1 MKSCRA
7 VPLGPQGP
15 SLYYRVEMYLA
26 KDYVHHHQSDAGI
39 GSRCRIRLYLPY
51 EGTDAAVVV
60 CSDIPDAPGP
70 SAMGAAEQL
79 AAEVIS
85 HFKLPSPPIWIEH
98 RPPEATNEEEAF
110 DLVTF
115 AHYEVRKTIRG
126 GSLRKKIGLASRK
139 PLDRQTV
146 ETIVEG
152 NV

>member
-1 MKSCRA
+1 
-7 VPLGPQGP
+7 
-15 SLYYRVEMYLA
+15 MYLA
-26 KDYVHHHQSDAGI
+26 KDYVHHYQSDAGI

-60 CSDIPDAPGP
+60 CSDLSDTPGT

-85 HFKLPSPPIWIEH
+85 HFKLPSPPVWIEH
-98 RPPEATNEEEAF
+98 RPPEATGEEEAF

-126 GSLRKKIGLASRK
+126 GNLRKEIGPASRK

-146 ETIVEG
+146 ETLVG
-152 NV
+152 GSV

>member
-7 VPLGPQGP
+7 VPLGRQGP

-70 SAMGAAEQL
+70 SARA
-79 AAEVIS
+79 
-85 HFKLPSPPIWIEH
+85 LPSSSPP
-98 RPPEATNEEEAF
+98 R
-110 DLVTF
+110 
-115 AHYEVRKTIRG
+115 
-126 GSLRKKIGLASRK
+126 
-139 PLDRQTV
+139 
-146 ETIVEG
+146 
-152 NV
+152 